1 MDDGAS
7 SYRRFLDGDDS
18 AFEKLLDLYPDSL
31 IFFLNRYVQNITVAE
46 DLAADA
52 FVELIVHR
60 HRYHF
65 KNSLKTYLFMIGRS
79 RALNYLKR
87 EAKFGAV
94 PLETEAEPAI
104 RENTE
109 EIFLR
114 DETKRELHLALDQ
127 LPADYRTAL
136 HLIYFAEMSY
146 EEAGR
151 VMQKNKKQ
159 MDNLVSRG
167 KSALRSILKGDAI
180 YEK

>member
-1 MDDGAS
+1 MDNGAS
-7 SYRRFLDGDDS
+7 SYRRFLNGDDS
-18 AFEKLLDLYPDSL
+18 AFEDLLDLYKDSL

-60 HRYHF
+60 HRYRF
-65 KNSLKTYLFMIGRS
+65 ENSLKTYLFMIGRS

-87 EAKFGAV
+87 EAKFGVA
-94 PLETEAEPAI
+94 PLEMMSDAKTGEDTEAL
-104 RENTE
+104 
-109 EIFLR
+109 FLR
-114 DETKRELHLALDQ
+114 DEEKRELHRALDQ
-127 LPADYRTAL
+127 LPSDYRTAL

-151 VMQKNKKQ
+151 VMRKNKKQ
-159 MDNLVSRG
+159 IDNLVSRG
-167 KSALRSILKGDAI
+167 KNALRSILKQDAV